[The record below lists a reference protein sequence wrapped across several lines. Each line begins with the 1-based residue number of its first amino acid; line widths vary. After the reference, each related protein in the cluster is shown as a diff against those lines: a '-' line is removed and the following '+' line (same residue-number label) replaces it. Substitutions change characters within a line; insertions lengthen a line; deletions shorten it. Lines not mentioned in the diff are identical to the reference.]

1 MKHRGFGMLTAAVIA
16 VLSCQPV
23 SAAETD
29 RRSVEG
35 QDGFIFTDEYSK
47 SAETNFV
54 LGKNGTFTCE
64 FKPAEQYWAFYGKKP
79 EERVTFA
86 ELAGAQPSKTASIG
100 CGARIRTEGEAFY
113 GSCCWLAQP
122 KVQILMLDGWQT
134 DDLSK
139 YISPQA
145 KIGSAPIGA
154 VTYDYYKITVQEP
167 EAPYARYYCVPPE
180 NGWFS
185 EPTEE
190 REYAYYVQPLND
202 HLRNLSSLSA
212 FAESMEQ
219 AYIADVSEFVWGGKG
234 AECSFE
240 TFDASFRTAALNQS
254 DPGAEQD
261 PLRAHQNIDYTYE
274 QGGSTLKD
282 RFGPYFRVGTS
293 LNSFAVQRPDFQQ
306 FVKKQ
311 FNSIT
316 CENEMTP
323 EQIIKKI
330 DGTEVTVDLSGA
342 DNVLKYAEENGIGV
356 RGRSFIWYSQ
366 TPNGMF
372 RGTPEES
379 DQRIENFIKETF
391 SQLKTNYPDLKLYA
405 YDVVNE
411 PFKNEGGGLRI
422 RNGTGSDLSQWT
434 NIYGEDN
441 DSFIIHAFKSAR
453 KYAPADCKLFLNEYN
468 EYMPEK
474 RDDIYDLAKRIMA
487 EGDYIDGIGMES
499 HLDASYPDKQLYED
513 AIKKFTSLGLDIQI
527 TELDLTDSKRAGE
540 EAQLLLWRN
549 VSKVLMNHAN
559 GITSVTMWNPVAG
572 WITDVKYATLFDK
585 MMQPNDAYQDF
596 MYPGWVSPIPV
607 TTTNVPTEGL
617 RGDANCD
624 DHVDISDAVLILR
637 CVVEDREAVITDQ
650 GKTNADADRDGK
662 VSSDDAKLILQ
673 YIAKKIT
680 F

>member
-1 MKHRGFGMLTAAVIA
+1 MKQRVFGMLTAAVIA
-16 VLSCQPV
+16 ASCCQPV
-23 SAAETD
+23 SAAEAHQ
-29 RRSVEG
+29 RSVEG
-35 QDGFIFTDEYSK
+35 QDGFIFTDMYSRQT
-47 SAETNFV
+47 ETSFV
-54 LGKNGTFTCE
+54 LGKDGAFTCE
-64 FKPAEQYWAFYGKKP
+64 FTPEEQYWAYYGQKQDGSCK
-79 EERVTFA
+79 FS
-86 ELAGAQPSKTASIG
+86 ELTGEQPSKTFTLGHSVVIQ
-100 CGARIRTEGEAFY
+100 TEGDAVY
-113 GSCCWLAQP
+113 GTCCWLAQP
-122 KVQILMLDGWQT
+122 KAQILMLDGWQM

-139 YISPQA
+139 FISPQG
-145 KIGSAPIGA
+145 KIGSASVGA
-154 VTYDYYKITVQEP
+154 VIYDYYKFTVQEP
-167 EAPYARYYCVPPE
+167 EAPYAQYFCVPPE
-180 NGWFS
+180 GDWFS
-185 EPTEE
+185 GPTED
-190 REYAYYVQPLND
+190 REYAYYAQALNEQ
-202 HLRNLSSLSA
+202 LQNLNKLSA
-212 FAESMEQ
+212 FEENMDQ
-219 AYIADVSEFVWGGKG
+219 AYVDEVSQFVWGGKG
-234 AECSFE
+234 KACSFVSKG
-240 TFDASFRTAALNQS
+240 ASFDVSELKQQN
-254 DPGAEQD
+254 
-261 PLRAHQNIDYTYE
+261 PLLAHQNEDYTYE
-274 QGGSTLKD
+274 RDGDTLKD

-293 LNSFAVQRPDFQQ
+293 LNSYAVKRPDFQQ

-311 FNSIT
+311 FNSVT

-342 DNVLKYAEENGIGV
+342 DNVLKFAEENGIGV

-372 RGTPEES
+372 QGTPEES

-411 PFKNEGGGLRI
+411 PFKNEGGGLRV

-487 EGDYIDGIGMES
+487 EGDYIDGIGMQS

-513 AIKKFTSLGLDIQI
+513 AIKKFESLGLDIQI

-540 EAQLLLWRN
+540 EAQLQLWRD
-549 VSKVLMNHAN
+549 VSKVLMNHAD

-585 MMQPNDAYQDF
+585 NMQPNDAYNEF
-596 MYPGWVSPIPV
+596 MYPGWDVPKPV
-607 TTTNVPTEGL
+607 TTADAPNEGL

-624 DHVDISDAVLILR
+624 DCVDISDAVLILR

-662 VSSDDAKLILQ
+662 LSSDDAKLILQ

-680 F
+680 L